1 MVKGKKRERE
11 SATIKMMSLN
21 KELECKVAH
30 SVDDDDDTDE
40 MDPFPLFLS
49 LLSLSG
55 SLSGSLLNST
65 LAGGICIK
73 K

>member
-1 MVKGKKRERE
+1 
-11 SATIKMMSLN
+11 MMSLN

-49 LLSLSG
+49 LSRALSLVLFWIVH
-55 SLSGSLLNST
+55 SLVVYV
-65 LAGGICIK
+65 
-73 K
+73 